1 MSKRYAIIG
10 FGCAGYQAL
19 TALRESDMEAEIH
32 VFSDL
37 GEPPANPMLTT
48 YYAAGRIP
56 FEALFPF
63 GTLEEIEKR
72 YSPVIH
78 SGVAVSFSPQ
88 TSSVGALI
96 LARQGVKS

>member
-19 TALRESDMEAEIH
+19 TALRESNMEAEIH

-48 YYAAGRIP
+48 YYAAGRLP
-56 FEALFPF
+56 YEALFPF
-63 GTLEEIEKR
+63 GSLEDIERR
-72 YSPVIH
+72 YSPVLHMDTARHRHGRRRAHH
-78 SGVAVSFSPQ
+78 SLRRGDLRP
-88 TSSVGALI
+88 L
-96 LARQGVKS
+96 